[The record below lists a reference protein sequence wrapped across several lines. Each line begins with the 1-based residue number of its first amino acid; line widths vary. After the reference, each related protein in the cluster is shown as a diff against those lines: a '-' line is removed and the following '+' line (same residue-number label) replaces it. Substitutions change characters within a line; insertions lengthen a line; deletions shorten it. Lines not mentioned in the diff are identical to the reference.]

1 MIQNDMQ
8 KLSKVSD
15 GTKFVSIILVSTY
28 LKISNLDNFV
38 YSFDDLNDQM
48 KFNSILKIFGQ
59 LIGFVFLNVKSLKV
73 TQLFTPQKKLYKYAV
88 RYMRE
93 NICKLLL

>member
-1 MIQNDMQ
+1 MIE
-8 KLSKVSD
+8 
-15 GTKFVSIILVSTY
+15 
-28 LKISNLDNFV
+28 ISHKD
-38 YSFDDLNDQM
+38 DQM

-93 NICKLLL
+93 NICKLL

>member
-15 GTKFVSIILVSTY
+15 GIKFVSIILVSTY

-38 YSFDDLNDQM
+38 YSFDDWN
-48 KFNSILKIFGQ
+48 F
-59 LIGFVFLNVKSLKV
+59 
-73 TQLFTPQKKLYKYAV
+73 PQGWSD
-88 RYMRE
+88 E
-93 NICKLLL
+93 I

>member
-1 MIQNDMQ
+1 MQ

-15 GTKFVSIILVSTY
+15 GIKFVSIILVSTY

>member
-38 YSFDDLNDQM
+38 YSFDDLNDKM